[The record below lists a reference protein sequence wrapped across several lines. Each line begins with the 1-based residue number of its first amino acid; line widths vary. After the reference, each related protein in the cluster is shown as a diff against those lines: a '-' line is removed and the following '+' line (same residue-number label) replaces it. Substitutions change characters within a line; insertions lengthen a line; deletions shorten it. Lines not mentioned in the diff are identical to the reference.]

1 DVESPT
7 ISGRFMFKFL
17 EHKKNDTWVDN
28 VLVIVIRLT
37 ITGFIVMLG
46 FFLAFVATMG
56 PPIAPL
62 ILNVGLDGA
71 IRISTIV
78 IDVVSCSAIL
88 FWFFWTLCCDVY
100 RFIIRTK

>member
-1 DVESPT
+1 
-7 ISGRFMFKFL
+7 MFKFL

-28 VLVIVIRLT
+28 ILVIVIRLA

-46 FFLAFVATMG
+46 FFLAFIATMG
-56 PPIAPL
+56 PPIAPH
-62 ILNVGLDGA
+62 IWNVGLDGG

-78 IDVVSCSAIL
+78 IGVGSCAAIL
-88 FWFFWTLCCDVY
+88 LWFFWTLCCDVY